1 MTTDD
6 IKFYNLIE
14 AFALI
19 MSIIV
24 FAMMTIIMVDA
35 YITMDK
41 SPILLVISM
50 QCLIILMLYWLLF
63 GILAVY
69 ECIKKLVE
77 AKE

>member
-1 MTTDD
+1 MNDT

-24 FAMMTIIMVDA
+24 FAMMIIIMVDA

-41 SPILLVISM
+41 SQILLVISM
-50 QCLIILMLYWLLF
+50 QCLIILMLYWILF